1 MCLTLLCANS
11 SFVHLA
17 YSYDQVQIS
26 KPYSYVDSDGNAHVV
41 GLIKNHGYVPLEI
54 TVALKTLNTSG
65 DSEVLHNTT
74 LGSIVYPFTES
85 PFKFDMG
92 QNYSVIDLPYIEKV
106 SEVQSPFYEVLL
118 QNYTTMN
125 ATGGKILV
133 GTVKNIGNV
142 ILHNVSVYASVH

>member
-1 MCLTLLCANS
+1 MISRIMRYKVPILYLMVIFSATCLTLLCANS

-41 GLIKNHGYVPLEI
+41 GLIKNHGYVPLKI

-92 QNYSVIDLPYIEKV
+92 QNYSVIDLP
-106 SEVQSPFYEVLL
+106 
-118 QNYTTMN
+118 
-125 ATGGKILV
+125 
-133 GTVKNIGNV
+133 
-142 ILHNVSVYASVH
+142 